1 MIKTEAESFLE
12 SYFLDQPI
20 YIYIYIYIL
29 DTHIRNLDIQHKRKK
44 AKNCNV
50 SEEPRAD
57 SLPLS
62 RPTAIKMARKEMS

>member
-1 MIKTEAESFLE
+1 MIKTEAESFLK

-20 YIYIYIYIL
+20 YIHIYQKYIY
-29 DTHIRNLDIQHKRKK
+29 IRNLDIQDKRKK